1 MSAKSAGSPRQFMII
16 FTYLLRRQK
25 DKSYYAVIT
34 KNCDF
39 RVKQNNT
46 GKVESTKSRRPW
58 DLVFSKPHENYSE
71 ARKHEKWLK
80 KKNREY
86 KDKLSGVKQ
95 ELKRDW
101 LAPSS
106 KRRGGGK
113 QKGRGEKGGGG
124 GARPGGGGG
133 GG

>member
-16 FTYLLRRQK
+16 FTYLLRSQK
-25 DKSYYAVIT
+25 DKSYYAGIT
-34 KNCDF
+34 ENCDF
-39 RVKQNNT
+39 RVKQHNT

-101 LAPSS
+101 LFPPSQ
-106 KRRGGGK
+106 RRGGGK
-113 QKGRGEKGGGG
+113 KKGPGKKGRRGGRIRGWGGG
-124 GARPGGGGG
+124 
-133 GG
+133 

>member
-1 MSAKSAGSPRQFMII
+1 MSAKSAGSPRQFMTI
-16 FTYLLRRQK
+16 FTYLLRSQK
-25 DKSYYAVIT
+25 DKSYYTGIT
-34 KNCDF
+34 ENCDF
-39 RVKQNNT
+39 RIKQHNT
-46 GKVESTKSRRPW
+46 GKVESTKNRRPW

-86 KDKLSGVKQ
+86 KDKLGGVKQ

-106 KRRGGGK
+106 KRRGKEK
-113 QKGRGEKGGGG
+113 QKVRVKRVRGGILIRDWK
-124 GARPGGGGG
+124 R
-133 GG
+133 